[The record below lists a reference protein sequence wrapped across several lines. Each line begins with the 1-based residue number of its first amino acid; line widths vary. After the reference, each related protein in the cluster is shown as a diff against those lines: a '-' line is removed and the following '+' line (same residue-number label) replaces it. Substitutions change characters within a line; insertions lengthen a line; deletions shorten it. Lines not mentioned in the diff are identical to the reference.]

1 VKRFTRALFR
11 RPVAGLSFLVLVL
24 LYGGM
29 LFAEF
34 LSPYTPTEVFRESSY
49 HPPNLRIY
57 SPELGIR
64 LQVQRFALID
74 DINWTYAPLRGEYVP
89 VRFFVPGPEYRLWGL
104 IPMSL
109 HLFGTTEAY
118 SGDSG
123 LGGIEGI
130 PAAEESVERTG
141 ATTGGGE
148 RARAAA
154 IWDGGWRTE
163 PVYLMGA
170 DNLGRDLFSRILY
183 GSRVSLTIGFIGIAI
198 SLTLAII
205 LGGLA
210 GYFGGWSDWLIM
222 RVAEFFI
229 LIPGLYVILFL
240 RSLLSREMDSGQSFF
255 LITVI
260 LSFVGWPGSAR
271 LIRGL
276 VHSIKREDFI
286 VNAELEGIPPLV
298 IIFRHIIPQMSSILI
313 VSITLGIPGFILGET
328 VLSYLGLGIVDPAV
342 SWGSLLNR
350 EVTTLA
356 NLRNFPWFLYP
367 GLFLLLTTLAFNF
380 LGDLLRDV
388 LDPYY
393 RERKIGV

>member
-1 VKRFTRALFR
+1 MKRFRRALLR
-11 RPVAGLSFLVLVL
+11 RPVALVSVLVLVA

-29 LFAEF
+29 FLAEF
-34 LSPYTPTEVFRESSY
+34 IAPYTPTDVFRDSAY
-49 HPPNLRIY
+49 HPPNVRLY
-57 SPELGIR
+57 SQELGLR
-64 LQVQRFALID
+64 LQIQRYALVD
-74 DINWTYAPLRGEYVP
+74 DINWEYAPLRGEYVP
-89 VRFFVPGPEYRLWGL
+89 IRLFVQGPEYRLWGA
-104 IPMSL
+104 IPLST
-109 HLFGTTEAY
+109 HLFGTDVAY
-118 SGDSG
+118 GS
-123 LGGIEGI
+123 EGI
-130 PAAEESVERTG
+130 SESP
-141 ATTGGGE
+141 GGE
-148 RARAAA
+148 NVWAE
-154 IWDGGWRTE
+154 GGQTE
-163 PVYLMGA
+163 PVYFMGA

-183 GSRVSLTIGFIGIAI
+183 GSRISLTIGFIGIAI

-210 GYFGGWSDWLIM
+210 GYFGGWADWMIM
-222 RVAEFFI
+222 RFAEFFI

-240 RSLLSREMDSGQSFF
+240 RSLLSREMDSGQSFL

-286 VNAELEGIPPLV
+286 VNAQLEGIPPLV

-356 NLRNFPWFLYP
+356 NLSNFPWFLYP

-393 RERKIGV
+393 RDRKVGV

>member
-1 VKRFTRALFR
+1 MRRFLRGITR
-11 RPVAGLSFLVLVL
+11 RPVAFVSIVVLIL

-29 LFAEF
+29 FLAEF
-34 LSPYTPTEVFRESSY
+34 VAPYTPTDVFRKSAY

-57 SPELGIR
+57 SNEYGLR
-64 LQVQRFALID
+64 LQIQRYALVD
-74 DINWTYAPLRGEYVP
+74 DINWEYAPIRGEYVP
-89 VRFFVPGPEYRLWGL
+89 VRLFAQGPEYRLWGV
-104 IPMSL
+104 IPLSV
-109 HLFGTTEAY
+109 HLFGTESPYGGTHLER
-118 SGDSG
+118 SGGPGESLRSTDSSSTADIWSR
-123 LGGIEGI
+123 GG
-130 PAAEESVERTG
+130 
-141 ATTGGGE
+141 
-148 RARAAA
+148 
-154 IWDGGWRTE
+154 RTE

-170 DNLGRDLFSRILY
+170 DNLGRDLFSRIVY
-183 GSRVSLTIGFIGIAI
+183 GSRISLTIGFIGIAI
-198 SLTLAII
+198 SLTLAIV

-210 GYFGGWSDWLIM
+210 GYFGGWTDWTIM
-222 RVAEFFI
+222 RFAEFFI

-240 RSLLSREMDSGQSFF
+240 RSLLSREMDSGQSFL

-286 VNAELEGIPPLV
+286 VNAQLEGIPTLV
-298 IIFRHIIPQMSSILI
+298 IIFRHIIPQMSSIII

-380 LGDLLRDV
+380 IGDLLRDI
-388 LDPYY
+388 LDPYF
-393 RERKIGV
+393 RDRKVGS

>member
-1 VKRFTRALFR
+1 MKRFSRALFK
-11 RPVAGLSFLVLVL
+11 RPVAGASFVVLVL

-57 SPELGIR
+57 SPELGLR
-64 LQVQRFALID
+64 LQVQRYALVD
-74 DINWTYAPLRGEYVP
+74 DINWTYARLRGEYVP
-89 VRFFVPGPEYRLWGL
+89 VRLFVPGPEYRLWGL

-118 SGDSG
+118 SGDSRLVG
-123 LGGIEGI
+123 IGSGGE
-130 PAAEESVERTG
+130 AAD
-141 ATTGGGE
+141 ADE
-148 RARAAA
+148 RARAAE
-154 IWDGGWRTE
+154 IWDTGWRTE

-222 RVAEFFI
+222 RIAEFFI

-240 RSLLSREMDSGQSFF
+240 RSLLSREMDSGQSFL

-286 VNAELEGIPPLV
+286 VNAQLEGIPPLV

>member
-1 VKRFTRALFR
+1 MKRFWRAVFR
-11 RPVAGLSFLVLVL
+11 RPVAAISLFVLVA

-29 LFAEF
+29 FFAEF
-34 LSPYTPTEVFRESSY
+34 ISPYTPTDVFRGSSY
-49 HPPNLRIY
+49 HPPNVRLFSR
-57 SPELGIR
+57 ELGLRPQI
-64 LQVQRFALID
+64 QRYVLVD
-74 DINWTYAPLRGEYVP
+74 DINWEYAPVRGDYVP
-89 VRFFVPGPEYRLWGL
+89 VRLFTEGPEYRLWVV
-104 IPMSL
+104 IPMSV
-109 HLFGTTEAY
+109 HLFGTEEPYTAGAGIG
-118 SGDSG
+118 GDQNARWS
-123 LGGIEGI
+123 
-130 PAAEESVERTG
+130 
-141 ATTGGGE
+141 TGGQ
-148 RARAAA
+148 
-154 IWDGGWRTE
+154 TE

-183 GSRVSLTIGFIGIAI
+183 GSRISLTIGFIGIAI
-198 SLTLAII
+198 SLTLAIT

-210 GYFGGWSDWLIM
+210 GYFGGWADWTIM
-222 RVAEFFI
+222 RFAEFFI
-229 LIPGLYVILFL
+229 LIPGLYLILFL
-240 RSLLSREMDSGQSFF
+240 RSLLSRDMDSGQSF
-255 LITVI
+255 LIITVI

-286 VNAELEGIPPLV
+286 INAQLEGIPPLV

-313 VSITLGIPGFILGET
+313 VSITRGIPGFILGET

-350 EVTTLA
+350 EVTTLS

-380 LGDLLRDV
+380 IGDLLRDV

>member
-1 VKRFTRALFR
+1 MIGKSRFWRALVR
-11 RPVAGLSFLVLVL
+11 RPVAAASLLVLVM

-29 LFAEF
+29 LFAEVI
-34 LSPYTPTEVFRESSY
+34 SPYHPTTVFRDSAY
-49 HPPNLRIY
+49 HPPNVRLW
-57 SPELGIR
+57 SPELGLR
-64 LQVQRFALID
+64 LQIQKHALVD
-74 DINWTYAPLRGEYVP
+74 EINWSYAPLRGEYVP
-89 VRFFVPGPEYRLWGL
+89 VKLFAQGPEYRMWGL
-104 IPMSL
+104 FSSTV
-109 HLFGTTEAY
+109 HLFGTEEPYPGSDGAWEE
-118 SGDSG
+118 
-123 LGGIEGI
+123 GG
-130 PAAEESVERTG
+130 RTY
-141 ATTGGGE
+141 
-148 RARAAA
+148 
-154 IWDGGWRTE
+154 

-183 GSRVSLTIGFIGIAI
+183 GSRISLTIGFIGIAI
-198 SLTLAII
+198 SLTLAIA

-210 GYFGGWSDWLIM
+210 GYFGGVADWTIM
-222 RVAEFFI
+222 RVAEFVI
-229 LIPGLYVILFL
+229 LIPGLYLILFL
-240 RSLLSREMDSGQSFF
+240 RSLLSRDMDSGQSFI

-286 VNAELEGIPPLV
+286 VNAQLESIPALV
-298 IIFRHIIPQMSSILI
+298 IIFRHIIPQMASILI

-393 RERKIGV
+393 RDRKVSS

>member
-1 VKRFTRALFR
+1 MKRFFRSVWR
-11 RPVAGLSFLVLVL
+11 RPVAAISLGVLVL

-29 LFAEF
+29 AFAEF
-34 LSPYTPTEVFRESSY
+34 VAPYAPQTVFRESAY
-49 HPPNLRIY
+49 HPPNVRIW
-57 SPELGIR
+57 SSELGLRPQI
-64 LQVQRFALID
+64 QRYALID
-74 DINWTYAPLRGEYVP
+74 EINWRYAPIRGQYEP
-89 VRFFVPGPEYRLWGL
+89 VRLFARGPEYRLWGL
-104 IPMSL
+104 ITTDI
-109 HLFGTTEAY
+109 HLFGTEADY
-118 SGDSG
+118 PGS
-123 LGGIEGI
+123 EG
-130 PAAEESVERTG
+130 V
-141 ATTGGGE
+141 
-148 RARAAA
+148 
-154 IWDGGWRTE
+154 GWREGGRTY

-170 DNLGRDLFSRILY
+170 DNLGRDLFSRIAY
-183 GSRVSLTIGFIGIAI
+183 GSRISLTIGFLGISI
-198 SLTLAII
+198 SLTLAIA

-210 GYFGGWSDWLIM
+210 GYFGGFTDWIIM
-222 RVAEFFI
+222 RFSEFFI
-229 LIPGLYVILFL
+229 LIPGLYLILFL
-240 RSLLSREMDSGQSFF
+240 RSLLSRELDSGQSFV

-286 VNAELEGIPPLV
+286 VNAQLESIPPLV

-356 NLRNFPWFLYP
+356 NLRSFPWFLYP
-367 GLFLLLTTLAFNF
+367 GLMLLLTTLAFNF

-388 LDPYY
+388 LDPYF
-393 RERKIGV
+393 RDRAIGS

>member
-1 VKRFTRALFR
+1 MKQFWRAVFH
-11 RPVAGLSFLVLVL
+11 RPVAAVSLLVLVA

-34 LSPYTPTEVFRESSY
+34 ISPYTPTDVFRGSTY
-49 HPPNLRIY
+49 HPPNVRIF
-57 SPELGIR
+57 SQELGLR
-64 LQVQRFALID
+64 LQIQRYVLVD
-74 DINWTYAPLRGEYVP
+74 DINWKYAPVRGDYVP
-89 VRFFVPGPEYRLWGL
+89 VRLFAEGPEYRLWGL
-104 IPMSL
+104 IPMSV
-109 HLFGTTEAY
+109 HLFGT
-118 SGDSG
+118 
-123 LGGIEGI
+123 
-130 PAAEESVERTG
+130 AEPYTAG
-141 ATTGGGE
+141 MGTGGDE
-148 RARAAA
+148 RSR
-154 IWDGGWRTE
+154 WSTRWSSGGQTE

-183 GSRVSLTIGFIGIAI
+183 GSRISLTIGFIGIAI
-198 SLTLAII
+198 SLTLAIT

-210 GYFGGWSDWLIM
+210 GYFGGWADWTIM
-222 RVAEFFI
+222 RFAEFFI
-229 LIPGLYVILFL
+229 LIPGLYLILFL
-240 RSLLSREMDSGQSFF
+240 RSLLSRDMDSGQSF
-255 LITVI
+255 LIITVI

-286 VNAELEGIPPLV
+286 INAQLEGIPPLV

-350 EVTTLA
+350 EVTTLT
-356 NLRNFPWFLYP
+356 NLQNFPWFLYP

-380 LGDLLRDV
+380 IGDLLRDV